1 MFKVFFGKYIY
12 IILTITC
19 STYSQLVLR
28 WQMQKVIV
36 MPSSFILKILFLLRL
51 ILTNGFVFSAF
62 CASLISALSWLLA
75 LRALPLGLIFPLL
88 SLTYVTI
95 GIGSYVF
102 LKEPF
107 KAMQIAGILLILTG
121 SYLVHIGGEHVSST
135 L

>member
-1 MFKVFFGKYIY
+1 
-12 IILTITC
+12 
-19 STYSQLVLR
+19 
-28 WQMQKVIV
+28 MQKVIV
-36 MPSSFILKILFLLRL
+36 MPSNFILKILFLFRL

-75 LRALPLGLIFPLL
+75 LRALPLGFIFPLL

-107 KAMQIAGILLILTG
+107 KTMQIAGILLILTG
-121 SYLVHIGGEHVSST
+121 CYLVHIGGEHVSST
-135 L
+135 I